1 MASMSSFMVFLLSH
15 GLSSVA
21 GEREASIS

>member
-1 MASMSSFMVFLLSH
+1 MSSFMVFLLSH